1 MARLESRGVRPG
13 PIPACAG
20 IGLRAVHHQDLLHE
34 RPAVGWIEAHTEN
47 YFHEGGAAVRA
58 LERAR
63 ADYPL
68 SLHGVGLGLGS
79 VDGVDREHLARVRHA
94 IARFEPAL
102 VSEHACW
109 GHSGGEFFNDLL
121 PLPYTDEAV
130 ELLARQVGEAQDAL
144 GTRLL
149 IENVS
154 AYVAFEHSRLHE
166 WEFLTAVADLSGCGL
181 LLDVNNVYVNG
192 RNHGIDPISYLNTL
206 PQNSVAYY
214 HVAGHLDL
222 PEQDRILD
230 THGTPV
236 ANEVMELGA
245 YAIQRFG
252 DRPIVLERDSH
263 VPLLDELCGELNL
276 VHHAMT
282 RRVEAAA

>member
-1 MARLESRGVRPG
+1 MT
-13 PIPACAG
+13 
-20 IGLRAVHHQDLLHE
+20 VHG
-34 RPAVGWIEAHTEN
+34 R
-47 YFHEGGAAVRA
+47 
-58 LERAR
+58 
-63 ADYPL
+63 
-68 SLHGVGLGLGS
+68 GLGLRREFASELSAQDKRADIDFLEVVPDNWMTMGGESVEVLDNLAGKYPFVAHSLSLSIGDALPFDREYLGS
-79 VDGVDREHLARVRHA
+79 VRSFLDRFNISIYGDHFSISRDSRGYLYELIPIPRSAA
-94 IARFEPAL
+94 SAAFIADKVKTVQDFLSRRL
-102 VSEHACW
+102 VLENISYYYEEEDQMPEA
-109 GHSGGEFFNDLL
+109 EFI
-121 PLPYTDEAV
+121 ASI
-130 ELLARQVGEAQDAL
+130 
-144 GTRLL
+144 
-149 IENVS
+149 IEN
-154 AYVAFEHSRLHE
+154 
-166 WEFLTAVADLSGCGL
+166 SGCGL

-252 DRPIVLERDSH
+252 DRPIVLERDNH
-263 VPLLDELCGELNL
+263 VPLLDELCAELNL